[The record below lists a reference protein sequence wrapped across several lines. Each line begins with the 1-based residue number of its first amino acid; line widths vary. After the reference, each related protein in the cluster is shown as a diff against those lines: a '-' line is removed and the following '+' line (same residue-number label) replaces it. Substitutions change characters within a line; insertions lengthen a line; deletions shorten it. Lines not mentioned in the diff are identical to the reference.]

1 MSLSEDARERAEP
14 FLVRVSGSRRPFLE
28 LRGVRDGAVCY
39 LPRAEI
45 TDVQIIDDETIEFS
59 DIGAVR

>member
-1 MSLSEDARERAEP
+1 VSDDLRERAEP
-14 FLVRVSGSRRPFLE
+14 FLMRVSGSRRPFLE

-45 TDVQIIDDETIEFS
+45 TGVQIVDDETIEFN
-59 DIGAVR
+59 DIGVVR

>member
-1 MSLSEDARERAEP
+1 M
-14 FLVRVSGSRRPFLE
+14 RVSGSRRPFLE

-45 TDVQIIDDETIEFS
+45 TGVQIVDDETIEFN